1 MGDRD
6 GSSDIGTKFVEL
18 TEPFAVSVYE
28 VSIREFSQYVDSQNL
43 SLSKKLKRLI
53 DNGTLNLDSPMAH
66 VSHKEAEG
74 YALWL
79 SGQTGFKYRLPT
91 EAEWEYVAR
100 AGSDLSLIHI

>member
-1 MGDRD
+1 MVVIPPGSFVMGDRD
-6 GSSDIGTKFVEL
+6 GSSDIGTKFVAL

-28 VSIREFSQYVDSQNL
+28 VSIREFSEYVDSQNL

-74 YALWL
+74 YA
-79 SGQTGFKYRLPT
+79 
-91 EAEWEYVAR
+91 
-100 AGSDLSLIHI
+100 